1 MRGCT
6 CRGGLTLCDWC
17 TALAARA
24 VDAPPARLV
33 GGLLTPGQVP
43 QVIEKVFMAAVVRLA
58 KEHSWLVFHPY
69 DSRKSP
75 GPGYPDLTL
84 ARLPRDGRPGEVI
97 WSELKVDA
105 PLTIEQEVWLAT
117 LSHVTQT
124 RTFLWKP
131 EDMPKIAQILSR

>member
-6 CRGGLTLCDWC
+6 CRGLTLCPVC
-17 TALAARA
+17 TQLAQRA
-24 VDAPPARLV
+24 GVLAVPEAPPV
-33 GGLLTPGQVP
+33 S
-43 QVIEKVFMAAVVRLA
+43 EKQFMAAVVRLA
-58 KEHSWLVFHPY
+58 KEQRWMVFHPY

-84 ARLPRDGRPGEVI
+84 ARLPRDGRPGQVI
-97 WSELKVDA
+97 WAELKVDA

-124 RTFLWKP
+124 QTFLWTP
-131 EDMPKIAQILSR
+131 ADIERIREVLC

>member
-6 CRGGLTLCDWC
+6 CRGNVLCPQC
-17 TALAARA
+17 HALAERA
-24 VDAPPARLV
+24 GVLAPVEVPAVSER
-33 GGLLTPGQVP
+33 
-43 QVIEKVFMAAVVRLA
+43 VFQAAVVRLA
-58 KEHSWLVFHPY
+58 KEHGWLVHTTY

-75 GPGYPDLTL
+75 AGYPDLTL
-84 ARLPRDGRPGEVI
+84 ARLPRDGRPGQVI

-124 RTFLWKP
+124 QTFLWRP
-131 EDMPKIAQILSR
+131 DDLGKIREILC